1 MKAAAE
7 RFPDDTDVQV
17 MTAEAMMNINAWKL
31 WTLDGAPAPGT
42 EEILAILEKALARDP
57 QHPGANHYYIHA
69 VEASPNPGK
78 AVAAAELLPALM
90 PAAGHLEHMPAH
102 IMQRV
107 GRYEDAAEANRRGVA
122 ADLAYYAVTKPLDY
136 YVMYT
141 AHNYQFLAFSAAME
155 GRRAETIEAA
165 RKSRAI
171 ISDDLLAA
179 MPGIDWYV
187 GHLYAAMTRFGQWD
201 EILAEPAPNTNLTG
215 LTAAFLYAKVVALAA
230 KSRIDDAK
238 TQLTDLEKLAAAIGP
253 DDGAGLNR
261 LQDVLAVAALNG
273 RARIALA
280 EGKEND
286 AITLLREAVAKEDQ
300 LAYDEPA
307 DWFFPT
313 RHLLGAVLIKAGK
326 AADAEVVYWDD
337 LSRHPNNGWALFGLT
352 QSLKLQGRSADAAAA
367 QQRFDTAW
375 KNADVT
381 PVASAF

>member
-1 MKAAAE
+1 
-7 RFPDDTDVQV
+7 
-17 MTAEAMMNINAWKL
+17 
-31 WTLDGAPAPGT
+31 
-42 EEILAILEKALARDP
+42 
-57 QHPGANHYYIHA
+57 
-69 VEASPNPGK
+69 
-78 AVAAAELLPALM
+78 
-90 PAAGHLEHMPAH
+90 
-102 IMQRV
+102 
-107 GRYEDAAEANRRGVA
+107 
-122 ADLAYYAVTKPLDY
+122 
-136 YVMYT
+136 
-141 AHNYQFLAFSAAME
+141 ME

-273 RARIALA
+273 RARIVLA

-352 QSLKLQGRSADAAAA
+352 QSLKLQGRSAEAAAA

-375 KNADVT
+375 KNADAT
-381 PVASAF
+381 PVASAY